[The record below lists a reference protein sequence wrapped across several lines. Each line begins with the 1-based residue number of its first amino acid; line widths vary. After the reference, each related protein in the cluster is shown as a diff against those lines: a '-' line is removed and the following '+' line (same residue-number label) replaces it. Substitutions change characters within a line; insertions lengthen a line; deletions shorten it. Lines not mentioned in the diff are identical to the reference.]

1 MIKRLAILVCA
12 LVATLSSA
20 TAQSDA
26 PFVDGES
33 LVYAVCYRAKMV
45 PKTPVGRATL
55 KCKEL
60 TFEGSPHYR
69 ITANGRTLPFFRWF
83 YDLDDTYTS
92 HIEASTMRP
101 TRLQVELREEKY
113 RFDATYHYDWD
124 ANQVHTAYK
133 KGSWSRVHNKTM
145 ALGDKHYDP
154 VALFYNLRFIEPEDY
169 HLNEPVD
176 LHMVLEDTIRII
188 TYSYLGEDV
197 VKLKGIGEVPAYKFT
212 CSIATSNGETFTDGT
227 HFFVWLS
234 ADNNRIPLIIDSPI
248 RVGSVAA
255 YLTEYDNLKSELKTI
270 PK

>member
-1 MIKRLAILVCA
+1 MIRRIGILMCA
-12 LVATLSSA
+12 LVAALSASA
-20 TAQSDA
+20 QNNT
-26 PFVDGES
+26 PFVSGES
-33 LVYAVCYRAKMV
+33 LIYAVCYRAKMV

-60 TFEGSPHYR
+60 NFEGSPHYR

-83 YDLDDTYTS
+83 FDLNDTYVS

-101 TRLQVELREEKY
+101 SQLEIELREEKY
-113 RFDATYHYDWD
+113 RFDATFLYDWD
-124 ANQVHTAYK
+124 AKKVYTAYK

-145 ALGDKHYDP
+145 ELSEGHYDP
-154 VALFYNLRFIEPEDY
+154 VALFYNLRFIEPKDY
-169 HLNEPVD
+169 RLNEPVD

-188 TYSYLGEDV
+188 TYSYLGEEPL
-197 VKLKGIGEVPAYKFT
+197 KLKGIGEIPSYKFT

-234 ADNNRIPLIIDSPI
+234 ADDNRIPLLIESPI
-248 RVGSVAA
+248 RVGTVAA
-255 YLTEYDNLKSELKTI
+255 YLIEYDNLKSELKTV